1 MKPADGM
8 PWPWIQTAMSTWF
21 TSRTRVTNSGTA
33 SMTGRV
39 GVPQESKIAGR
50 PTAGTFTWSSTAT
63 MSFTSRTRPT
73 PVRVRRWNTCT
84 TTAPRGPAPRS
95 HRAPSLARWGSPST
109 RTITPT
115 SPMRPTGNT
124 AAMASASLHTTVP
137 GGRTKGSTSEATE
150 VANRRSSSTRTTTPT
165 SLTKTA
171 AHRN

>member
-1 MKPADGM
+1 MKPVDGM
-8 PWPWIQTAMSTWF
+8 PWPWIQTATSTWF

-39 GVPQESKIAGR
+39 GVLRPSKIVGR
-50 PTAGTFTWSSTAT
+50 PTAGTFTWSSTGT

-95 HRAPSLARWGSPST
+95 PRAPCSVRLGLPLT
-109 RTITPT
+109 QTTIPT
-115 SPMRPTGNT
+115 SPMRLTGNT
-124 AAMASASLHTTVP
+124 AATGSVLLRMTEPVGPA
-137 GGRTKGSTSEATE
+137 KGSMWEATE
-150 VANRRSSSTRTTTPT
+150 VANRRSLSTGTTTSTSPT
-165 SLTKTA
+165 RTA